1 MKPFDW
7 NRQKSTILRSSRGIG
22 FEEVVNAINEGH
34 ILAVIE
40 HPNKHKYPNQKIYI
54 IDFDDYI
61 YCIPFIEDNEK
72 IFLKTIYPS
81 RKYTNKFSKEKE

>member
-7 NRQKSTILRSSRGIG
+7 SRQKSTILRSSRGIG
-22 FEEVVNAINEGH
+22 FEEAVNAINEGH

-40 HPNKHKYPNQKIYI
+40 HPNKQKYPNQKIYI

-72 IFLKTIYPS
+72 IFLKTVYPS
-81 RKYTNKFSKEKE
+81 RIYTNKFLKEKE

>member
-7 NRQKSTILRSSRGIG
+7 NRQKSTLLRSSRGIG
-22 FEEVVNAINEGH
+22 FEEVVNNINEGH

-40 HPNKHKYPNQKIYI
+40 HPNKQKYPNQKIYI

-72 IFLKTIYPS
+72 IFLKTIYPG
-81 RKYTNKFSKEKE
+81 RKYTNKFLKEKE

>member
-40 HPNKHKYPNQKIYI
+40 HPNKQKYPNQKIYI

>member
-7 NRQKSTILRSSRGIG
+7 NRQKSTLLRSSRGIG
-22 FEEVVNAINEGH
+22 FEEVVNNINEGH

-40 HPNKHKYPNQKIYI
+40 HPNKQKYPNQKIYI

-81 RKYTNKFSKEKE
+81 RKYTNKFLKEKE